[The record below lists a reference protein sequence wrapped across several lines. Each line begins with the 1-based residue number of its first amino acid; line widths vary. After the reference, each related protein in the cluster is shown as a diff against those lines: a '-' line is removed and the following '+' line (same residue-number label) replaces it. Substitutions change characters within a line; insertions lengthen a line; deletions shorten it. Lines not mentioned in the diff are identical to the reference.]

1 MAGAKPCVM
10 CEKPTTKVLFRN
22 ASMGIHICST
32 RCKMDYFETLRYR
45 KKEQQTILRYLDEK
59 IARTEKFSQVGW
71 VSTAIGVIWI
81 TLGAFLTRLSA
92 TRNLDVC
99 AKLFIIGVFVATC
112 GALSTCYFADRI
124 RKLTETRGKLA

>member
-1 MAGAKPCVM
+1 
-10 CEKPTTKVLFRN
+10 
-22 ASMGIHICST
+22 
-32 RCKMDYFETLRYR
+32 MDYFETLRYR

-59 IARTEKFSQVGW
+59 IARTKKYSRIGW
-71 VSTAIGVIWI
+71 VSAGIGVVWI
-81 TLGAFLTRLSA
+81 TLGAFLTHLSA
-92 TRNLDVC
+92 TKNLDVG